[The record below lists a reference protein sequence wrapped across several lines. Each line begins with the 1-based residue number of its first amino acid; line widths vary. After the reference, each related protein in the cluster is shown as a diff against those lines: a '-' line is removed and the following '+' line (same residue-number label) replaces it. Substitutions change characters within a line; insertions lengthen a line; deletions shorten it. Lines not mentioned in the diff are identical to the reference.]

1 MKKSERWVESVH
13 FKPLKL
19 ECSLFPNKG
28 ICSTHTPI
36 ISTSLG
42 RYFTPQRL
50 RFTGGSSLS
59 FYGNPSSLWLLFLSK
74 SDLSCQISQDQPLR
88 PSVAFSKERNPDLFL
103 TLGQK
108 VWTWTCWAVQKFLP
122 RGTPAGA
129 STSDLGR
136 RQWCGRLQ
144 CLG

>member
-50 RFTGGSSLS
+50 RFTGAALYLS
-59 FYGNPSSLWLLFLSK
+59 METRVLWLLFLSK
-74 SDLSCQISQDQPLR
+74 SDLSCQTLKTNHWDPAWHFLKNGTRTS
-88 PSVAFSKERNPDLFL
+88 L

-136 RQWCGRLQ
+136 RQQCERLQ